1 MNSSDRLPLEFAV
14 IGLTGGIGTGKS
26 TAARYL
32 AQKGLAHIDADAIS
46 RQLTHKEPGVPN
58 PVLERI
64 GEAFAEKVLDEDGAL
79 DRAAMAGIV
88 FGDPAKKKLLESIL
102 FEEIIL
108 VIRRQIREAREKAVS
123 REEEEGSI
131 RGALLDAPLLFE
143 ADLQNLCDVVIVLTA
158 EHDIRMQRIMERDGC
173 GPEEVE
179 ARIRN
184 QMSDEQKLALA
195 DYSADNSGDRKHL
208 HDQLDRILEDI
219 FGDKNA

>member
-108 VIRRQIREAREKAVS
+108 VIRRQIREAREKAAS
-123 REEEEGSI
+123 QEEEGSI

-143 ADLQNLCDVVIVLTA
+143 ADLQGLCDVVIVLTA

-179 ARIRN
+179 ARIRS

-208 HDQLDRILEDI
+208 QEQLDRILEDI